1 MNEIKLG
8 RYKHYKGNQYKVLAI
23 GKHTETLEDL
33 VIYKA
38 LYDSKEFGDQAIWVR
53 PLQMLQGK
61 AIQNN
66 KEISRF
72 EYIGE

>member
-23 GKHTETLEDL
+23 GKHTEILEDL

-53 PLQMLQGK
+53 PLQMFQGK